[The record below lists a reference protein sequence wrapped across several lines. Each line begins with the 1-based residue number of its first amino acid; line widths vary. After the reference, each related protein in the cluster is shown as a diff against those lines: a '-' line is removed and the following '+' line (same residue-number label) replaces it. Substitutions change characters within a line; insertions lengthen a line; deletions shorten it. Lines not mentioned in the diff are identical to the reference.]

1 MKRIFIK
8 LLLYDGFYGLF
19 HRMIAESQ
27 PTIAPFM
34 PLFAFLISYGMGY
47 LLGSIPF
54 GLLLT
59 KLAGMGD
66 IRTIGSGNIGA
77 TNVLRTGKKGLA
89 ALTLV
94 CDALK
99 GVVAV
104 MIGQHYTP
112 TLGLVAGV
120 AALLGHS
127 YPIWLKYKGGKGVAT
142 AFGFSCALNLP
153 MGAAIGFTWIVVLVM
168 VRYSSVAALS
178 AAALAPLYAWLFG
191 NTQLM
196 LAYVGISSFIIWRH
210 RANIKRLL
218 NGTEGTLSLG
228 SKNKTAASPTTE
240 SSPDTA
246 ADETSPPE

>member
-34 PLFAFLISYGMGY
+34 PLFAY